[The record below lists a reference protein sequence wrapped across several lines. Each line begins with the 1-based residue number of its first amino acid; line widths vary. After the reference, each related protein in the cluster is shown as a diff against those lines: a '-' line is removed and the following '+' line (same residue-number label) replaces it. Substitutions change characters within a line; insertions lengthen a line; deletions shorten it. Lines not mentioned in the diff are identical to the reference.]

1 MLLKQL
7 SGRCSCCKDMS
18 SEATA
23 GLLQA
28 SEQGRLDQ
36 AEGLC
41 GLFCSFAE
49 GHEELLRSQTEQVE
63 SAVPQ
68 ACLLRTPFAHLVC
81 TCRGTFSDKVCWSVQ
96 SFQPQLMRSR

>member
-63 SAVPQ
+63 SALLQ
-68 ACLLRTPFAHLVC
+68 ACLLRTRLLIWCAPAGEPFQ
-81 TCRGTFSDKVCWSVQ
+81 T
-96 SFQPQLMRSR
+96 RSAGLCNHSSLS